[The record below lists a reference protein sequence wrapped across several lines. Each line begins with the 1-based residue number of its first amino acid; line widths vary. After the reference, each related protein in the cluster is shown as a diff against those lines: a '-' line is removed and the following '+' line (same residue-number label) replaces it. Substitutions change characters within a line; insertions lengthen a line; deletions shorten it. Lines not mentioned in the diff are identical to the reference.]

1 MAIFFFVQIFGVFF
15 IVKPAYAQMDGAITS
30 AFVSKWTYDKIES
43 NLTAAALGSLVS
55 GVSYFMR
62 KLAYDGAKYI
72 ASGGKGQEAL
82 AFKDGFGSYL
92 KDTGGAALGSAIENL
107 GKPFGLNL
115 CSPPDIRVKASLQVG
130 LDKIYNAANKTDGTA
145 PAPDCTW
152 TEFKNNWQDIG
163 ELYNKDS
170 ISERFAVS
178 VKSTQSDLGIT
189 LNSMSKLDKL
199 LTTKQQAAILDRQE
213 GNGFKSVGDLIAG
226 NIKTPASLV
235 QYEATN
241 LTAKEQAKFSSEQV
255 AGLYGA
261 SAWQIIPTSLSIF
274 ANTLVSSL
282 LDRVLNKGIIN
293 NQTGDALNVDAMA
306 YSVSSNRQAAEKA
319 FSFLITGIPQR
330 NLNSYDVVTRFTAC
344 PETPGLDNCI
354 MDSDLGSA
362 LGREYSDTPLTIKQA
377 IDIGLLHG
385 DYKLI
390 PPSNIVDNTD
400 TDCYLGAYCYSNIQ
414 KMRKARILPLG
425 FEIAA
430 SKSNPDSP
438 YTLAEVVAGYNQCNT
453 TLTPDAQN
461 PFCHLIDPNWVLRVP
476 EARCEAQVYGPLLS
490 SDNSNQRISEC
501 ADFSSCIAYDNNGQC
516 INFGYCTKEKN
527 AWDIPGV
534 SCPSEYNTCKTYAST
549 NGNIASYLSRTVDYG
564 TCNIDSVGCTAYSAD
579 KLNGNWKN
587 DNTVDLALQKAGRE
601 QVLYFNDNINNL
613 KCPASE
619 NGCSLFIYPATN
631 QDVYLKKAPDYLGCY
646 DMDLTTTEIEW
657 AKSIAD
663 LNTLKSRSQ
672 VECADFA
679 PVCIQDEVGCEAYTP
694 KDGGVTLTG
703 VVGNNFCP
711 SQCVGYDTFKQE
723 ETKFEKAEFPLY
735 LRPADGQSCAPQY
748 AGCDEFTN
756 LSTVSGE
763 NLEYYSDLKYCQPK
777 DGNDAKLY
785 YAWVGS
791 DSQGYVLK
799 QYTLAPVDQA
809 ESNFI
814 DSLAPLGL
822 LADASLDSQIEG
834 SPRYADTS
842 VDTLNSNYEICNAE
856 SYDILIHNPYAP
868 GAASTDCREFHDA
881 DANIY
886 YRLLK
891 ETITV
896 SDSCQPLRKTNSDSY
911 KSRELTAKGQ
921 SVCENRNG
929 KWENSSCMVC
939 MNGGEYSTDN
949 KGVGYCKY
957 WSIPE
962 EAQSCPAVVNGCRLY
977 IGNTGNNLHEIYS
990 TSFEP
995 SGDGATALV
1004 DARRGWGAGES
1015 DNTISVEPEATQL
1028 GLYSLKIKNGST
1040 YLNLGSKLQKGNWY
1054 QVSFWARGDN
1064 SKVNIFFGQNNSAA
1078 LGSFTTDPLNGN
1090 AIPVTVGYDWQEYNL
1105 GPVMYEGENSSV
1117 NSILT
1122 FTSGATG
1129 EYFVD
1134 NVRVVSM
1141 SDSPNDYVP
1150 LVKDSWKTSE
1160 GYDVSTS
1167 CDSTPTDAYPGEYLG
1182 CKEYGTRDNQTV
1194 NITGFQNLCRAEAVG
1209 CTGLVDTNNIRPD
1222 TYVGVKDVAYNLRCV
1237 QGYNNTSD
1245 ICKVTILDQEYSCSV
1260 VKGERNCHIE
1270 VPIPFDNDS
1279 SIGNFV
1285 ASADVLPL
1293 DRAYFDASTVV
1304 VPISESNTLNNLV
1317 YLTVNSNSL
1326 CTQQYLGCQ
1335 KVAVQTQVL
1344 PDTTKAASY
1353 DFSETYVLNNPNN
1366 YANTLCTQEQKSCKS
1381 FTNGNNVSFFKD
1393 PATSRGALCVYKSA
1407 TQVSGSN
1414 ASGWFLDGVG
1424 KCSSG
1429 VDYCRQ
1435 DSDCGTGNICQNI
1448 GNQPCYNNYLLTS
1461 GEYGVYSNG
1470 SESYDGLVASCEPN
1484 YNGCTELVDPIDEKS
1499 YYVVNDE
1506 KLYAKASECNGKVS
1520 ERDGC
1525 VLFDMTE
1532 NPSKFY
1538 DSAVTYNSSKN
1549 KDYQLVEIETVDATV
1564 GDSNT
1569 LLKVDRNRQCGEWL
1583 ACRTSKVEVDENG
1596 VAQKLCLDYQAC
1608 NKLGANGDCASD
1620 GWVLDKSNAL
1630 LTEKKYISRKDFSDY
1645 DYSGYSLFNKYNPSD
1660 YVYLQFPN
1668 HTDAYLA
1675 YQVSDSLF
1683 VGDYR
1688 NNGCFGLKPDGT
1700 LAKNDGD
1707 VCGADSGGRCYSQKC
1722 LYPTN
1727 GKYNSSVEVVANNNK
1742 ETISR
1747 NVEKMLSFLE
1757 PGTCKSF
1764 PEIDS
1769 PYDTSLAISGNPADS
1784 NNTNIKKNDNLLNG
1798 PVRFEYQS
1806 IKNDFA
1812 KANICQFD
1820 AEGKEDCSCDYIKVE
1835 YKNGTKDYWP
1845 RNANLDIPIGICSGT
1860 GDKDGEPCEK
1870 DSDCSIGGTNNYGT
1884 CNQQKS
1890 NNTYIGLKGL
1900 CLEYDLSR
1908 PVGTVEK
1915 NNNIYQQFAC
1925 LTWLPIQVSATAYDL
1940 YNSDV
1945 QAGYYPERGY
1955 DSEYGG
1961 LAYCAESTNYDL
1973 GYYDD
1978 ETFGKMLFK
1987 YDLLGPNGNTRE
1999 EKTVNQIDCD
2009 PRIQEDCQ
2017 GYQACGDGA
2026 YDANGDIIWCNE
2038 GATNLNG
2045 FDNLYLDTGATKHWF
2060 NDMFLLNEKV
2070 YTGMNNGDVYP
2081 LYKKEWGRND
2091 CTNNYEDAF
2100 IMKFLRSTE
2109 GFYKGMQAWAWL
2121 DIGPNSRILR
2131 FDADGNCFKN
2141 QGYDNVF
2148 GFDKASSGDDTA
2160 VVYSFAPLLFSSN
2173 NAVNDS
2179 GTIMHPPFPSG
2190 LSYDAVSSANDD
2202 PNYVMTVNSTNY
2214 VNAESTAFSSRQS
2227 LKLLNSSKDGENKLY
2242 IDLDVESKL
2251 SENDLS
2257 SVYFVPVSYPDGAE
2271 GPDPGILT
2279 KNFYIN
2285 FTYLKNSG
2293 KDFGMVNVPSIKDD
2307 KFLSVTD
2314 KYSGS
2319 TKNFFYKL
2327 TRKNDEFNCQ
2337 DNGLLSKCNYENGN
2351 VTEESKIYT
2360 RYVALYYN
2368 SSLFGLGHKF
2378 DFDTTE
2384 HLPNNI
2390 DNDPFSADCVG
2401 KSDNNWL
2408 AIGMDFNEDG
2418 EFLGYIS
2425 RYCNGTGGD
2434 TGIRFVT
2441 IADLNN
2447 RCTQLVSVVND
2458 KSKWYSYEGYNKAWT
2473 NRVWAGAKDLPSF
2486 IQVNLAADK
2495 STNLAPF
2502 GSLNLKDNDIRSM
2515 VDGNYQVDL
2524 SKNVRYYGF
2533 SDNNIGIPY
2542 SATGA
2547 SLFDKEYRA
2556 NQVGDTSITT
2566 VQSSDNHIF
2575 TTNSYFDDPIS
2586 NNKRLSAAR
2595 TIHGLF
2601 VKYYSFWDLFKDS
2614 KLSDSDD
2621 LKLDVS
2627 DSSFGL
2633 KPPQIYS
2640 INYTTCQNNSLSDNC
2655 VASTNGMTVNDR
2667 NYNITNVSTDIRSN
2681 EDKNG
2686 DNVIDPIIAK
2696 GSYTADMRFFGFAD
2710 DNRMPIK
2717 RVMVKWGDNIITGQ
2731 GSVGFYKNRKPYCA
2745 PDGDVGRCSLN
2756 STWSEGDSQL
2766 TCRVDE
2772 DCKGLGENYKC
2783 DIDGV
2788 AVQGNFGDDERA
2800 CKSDYFE
2807 FTHNY
2812 YCDVENSNDAYTL
2825 DEIKNNALVKSII
2838 GNGEGTGNSYFEV
2851 RLFGPSSDSKS
2862 VANAQAA
2869 YAALKSLGE
2878 ENLQDD
2884 DKVCVFKPAVQVLDN
2899 WGWCNGSCNNNDGNG
2914 CYNEYQ
2920 QSAQSFVSD
2929 QCKSSSFKD
2938 WDYYKGSIVIIP

>member
-15 IVKPAYAQMDGAITS
+15 VVKPAYAQMDAAITS
-30 AFVSKWTYDKIES
+30 AFVSKWSYDKIES
-43 NLTAAALGSLVS
+43 NLTAAALGALVN
-55 GVSYFMR
+55 GISYFMR

-130 LDKIYNAANKTDGTA
+130 LDKIYNASNKTDGTA

-163 ELYNKDS
+163 DLYNGDS

-189 LNSMSKLDKL
+189 LSSMSKLDKL
-199 LTTKQQAAILDRQE
+199 LTAKQQAAILDRQE

-241 LTAKEQAKFSSEQV
+241 LTAKEQAKFSSDQV

-261 SAWQIIPTSLSIF
+261 SAWQIIPTTLSIF

-344 PETPGLDNCI
+344 PEKPGLDNCI

-390 PPSNIVDNTD
+390 PSSNIVDNTD

-438 YTLAEVVAGYNQCNT
+438 YTLAEVVAGYNQCND

-527 AWDIPGV
+527 AWDIPGS
-534 SCPSEYNTCKTYAST
+534 SCPSEYNTCKTYTST
-549 NGNIASYLSRTVDYG
+549 NGTIASYLSRTVDYG

-619 NGCSLFIYPATN
+619 NGCSLFIYPATK
-631 QDVYLKKAPDYLGCY
+631 QDVYLKKAADYLGCY

-672 VECADFA
+672 AECADFA

-735 LRPADGQSCAPQY
+735 LRPADGQSCSPQY

-777 DGNDAKLY
+777 EGNDAKLY

-809 ESNFI
+809 ESYFI

-822 LADASLDSQIEG
+822 LAEASLDSQIEG

-842 VDTLNSNYEICNAE
+842 VDTLNSNYEICNAQ

-881 DANIY
+881 DGNIY

-929 KWENSSCMVC
+929 KWENGSCMVC

-995 SGDGATALV
+995 GGEGSTALV
-1004 DARRGWGAGES
+1004 EARRGWGAGES

-1064 SKVNIFFGQNNSAA
+1064 SKVNIFFGQNNSPS
-1078 LGSFTTDPLNGN
+1078 LGSFTTDPLNGT
-1090 AIPVTVGYDWQEYNL
+1090 AIPVTFGYDWQEYTL
-1105 GPVMYEGENSSV
+1105 GPVMYEGENNSV

-1160 GYDVSTS
+1160 GYDVSTA

-1194 NITGFQNLCRAEAVG
+1194 NITGFQNLCRSEAVG

-1222 TYVGVKDVAYNLRCV
+1222 TYVGVEDVAYNLRCV

-1245 ICKVTILDQEYSCSV
+1245 ICKVTILEQEYSCSV

-1270 VPIPFDNDS
+1270 VTIPFDDNS

-1293 DRAYFDASTVV
+1293 DRAYLDASTVV
-1304 VPISESNTLNNLV
+1304 VPISKSNTLNNLV

-1344 PDTTKAASY
+1344 PDHTKAASY

-1366 YANTLCTQEQKSCKS
+1366 YANTLCTQEQKSCAS
-1381 FTNGNNVSFFKD
+1381 FTNGNNASFFKD

-1448 GNQPCYNNYLLTS
+1448 GNQPCYDNYLLTS

-1470 SESYDGLVASCEPN
+1470 SASYDGLVASCEPT

-1538 DSAVTYNSSKN
+1538 DSAVTYNNSKN
-1549 KDYQLVEIETVDATV
+1549 NDYQLVEIETVEATA

-1583 ACRTSKVEVDENG
+1583 ACRTSKVEIDENG

-1675 YQVSDSLF
+1675 YQMSDSLF

-1688 NNGCFGLKPDGT
+1688 NNGCFALKPDGT

-1747 NVEKMLSFLE
+1747 NVEKMLSSLE
-1757 PGTCKSF
+1757 PSTCKSF

-1955 DSEYGG
+1955 DSELGG
-1961 LAYCAESTNYDL
+1961 LAYCAESTSYGL
-1973 GYYDD
+1973 GYYDVKNAG
-1978 ETFGKMLFK
+1978 TYFFK
-1987 YDLLGPNGNTRE
+1987 YAISADDPNTLADNRFYSFDINAADTSSRISVIDNAYLTEEDVGNDTHLY
-1999 EKTVNQIDCD
+1999 KNYFSLTNKA
-2009 PRIQEDCQ
+2009 
-2017 GYQACGDGA
+2017 YTNYGDGA
-2026 YDANGDIIWCNE
+2026 
-2038 GATNLNG
+2038 
-2045 FDNLYLDTGATKHWF
+2045 
-2060 NDMFLLNEKV
+2060 V
-2070 YTGMNNGDVYP
+2070 YTFANASTQKKDNCDFGENNSVVYFMHAP
-2081 LYKKEWGRND
+2081 LR
-2091 CTNNYEDAF
+2091 
-2100 IMKFLRSTE
+2100 I
-2109 GFYKGMQAWAWL
+2109 YKGMQIWSWL
-2121 DIGPNSRILR
+2121 NIGPNSRILR
-2131 FDADGNCFKN
+2131 FDEEFGCFSGGAD
-2141 QGYDNVF
+2141 F
-2148 GFDKASSGDDTA
+2148 GFDMYTDTDTA
-2160 VVYSFAPLLFSSN
+2160 AVYSFAPNLN
-2173 NAVNDS
+2173 NADVSDS
-2179 GTIMHPPFPSG
+2179 GVLMHPPLPAGSG
-2190 LSYDAVSSANDD
+2190 YEVVKGGSDQQ
-2202 PNYVMTVNSTNY
+2202 NYVMTANSTDF
-2214 VNAESTAFSSRQS
+2214 VNAETTAFSSR
-2227 LKLLNSSKDGENKLY
+2227 LKFPDFAEQNSANFVTKYENLY
-2242 IDLDVESKL
+2242 VDTDVESKL
-2251 SENDLS
+2251 NEKDLGK
-2257 SVYFVPVSYPDGAE
+2257 VFFVPIYYPDGSD
-2271 GPDPGILT
+2271 GPNPATLT
-2279 KNFYIN
+2279 KNFYIDFN
-2285 FTYLKNSG
+2285 YLDNVEKFGLNNVPAVGGGSGSGSENELMRGFGDVYSG
-2293 KDFGMVNVPSIKDD
+2293 K
-2307 KFLSVTD
+2307 
-2314 KYSGS
+2314 

-2327 TRKNDEFNCQ
+2327 VRKDEVSNNCKE
-2337 DNGLLSKCNYENGN
+2337 NGLLSNCTYSGGIDGGEN
-2351 VTEESKIYT
+2351 SKIYS
-2360 RYVALYYN
+2360 RYVTLFYN
-2368 SSLFGLGHKF
+2368 NEVFGQGHKF
-2378 DFDTTE
+2378 DFDSNL
-2384 HLPNNI
+2384 HLPTV
-2390 DNDPFSADCVG
+2390 DTDPFTATCSRVSG
-2401 KSDNNWL
+2401 NNWL
-2408 AIGMDFNEDG
+2408 AIGMDFNKNG

-2425 RYCNGTGGD
+2425 RWCNGEDNSGGENN
-2434 TGIRFVT
+2434 GITLVT
-2441 IADLNN
+2441 IAELND
-2447 RCTQLVSVVND
+2447 RCTKLVPVVN
-2458 KSKWYSYEGYNKAWT
+2458 SKQNLYSIDGYNKAWT
-2473 NRVWAGAKDLPSF
+2473 NRVWSGATNQSLGYSDFS
-2486 IQVNLAADK
+2486 QNL
-2495 STNLAPF
+2495 SLSPF
-2502 GSLNLKDNDIRSM
+2502 GSLSINDNSISSL
-2515 VDGNYQVDL
+2515 VTSGVSSLNSLTAQA
-2524 SKNVRYYGF
+2524 RYYSFPDLNFGM
-2533 SDNNIGIPY
+2533 PY
-2542 SATGA
+2542 SCTGG
-2547 SLFDKEYRA
+2547 SLFDSNPEYHILPI
-2556 NQVGDTSITT
+2556 NQYDSHLCDGLKDVNDVVNIDKMKSNVNNRLTG
-2566 VQSSDNHIF
+2566 QSNIQKLFQKFYAFWDF
-2575 TTNSYFDDPIS
+2575 TLVV
-2586 NNKRLSAAR
+2586 NNKNPNGVDLDKSD
-2595 TIHGLF
+2595 TEIGLT
-2601 VKYYSFWDLFKDS
+2601 
-2614 KLSDSDD
+2614 
-2621 LKLDVS
+2621 
-2627 DSSFGL
+2627 
-2633 KPPQIYS
+2633 KPPQIFS
-2640 INYTTCQNNSLSDNC
+2640 VDYTTCQNNSLSDEC
-2655 VASTNGMTVNDR
+2655 IASSEGITINDR
-2667 NYNITNVSTDIRSN
+2667 NYDITDVSTVIRSN
-2681 EDKNG
+2681 ENKNG
-2686 DNVIDPIIAK
+2686 DNAIDPIIAK
-2696 GSYTADMRFFGFAD
+2696 GSYTANMRFFAFAD

-2717 RVMVKWGDNIITGQ
+2717 RVMVKWGDSIITGQ
-2731 GSVGFYKNRKPYCA
+2731 GSLGFYKNRKPYCA
-2745 PDGDVGRCSLN
+2745 PDGGDVGRCTLN
-2756 STWSEGDSQL
+2756 NTWREGDSAL
-2766 TCRVDE
+2766 TCKTAD
-2772 DCKGLGENYKC
+2772 DCKNALGNANYKC
-2783 DIDGV
+2783 DTSEV
-2788 AVQGNFGDDERA
+2788 ATSNFGDDDRA

-2812 YCDVENSNDAYTL
+2812 YCDVENSNDTYTL
-2825 DEIKNNALVKSII
+2825 EQIKNNVQ
-2838 GNGEGTGNSYFEV
+2838 
-2851 RLFGPSSDSKS
+2851 
-2862 VANAQAA
+2862 VANNATQTLFPNSNDAQAA
-2869 YAALKSLGE
+2869 YDALKSLGE
-2878 ENLQDD
+2878 ENLQDG

-2914 CYNEYQ
+2914 CYNAVPNNFNGNTQDHCDFSTYIL
-2920 QSAQSFVSD
+2920 SGN
-2929 QCKSSSFKD
+2929 
-2938 WDYYKGSIVIIP
+2938 YYKGSIIVIP